1 MPNNTT
7 KNVSHGITNLSDV
20 ILFEG
25 FASTG
30 VGGGNYVALPFIESS
45 NVAYSMNMR
54 ATATQI
60 QIKTNQDNSTFS
72 RGYITVYYTKTV

>member
-30 VGGGNYVALPFIESS
+30 AGGGNYVALPFIESS
-45 NVAYSMNMR
+45 NVAYSMNLR
-54 ATATQI
+54 ANVTQV

-72 RGYITVYYTKTV
+72 RGYVTMYYTKTV